1 MVKFKIGE
9 HIYHWALGRGEIIK
23 ITDNKYL
30 CYFGGDTYE
39 YLTDREILND
49 K

>member
-1 MVKFKIGE
+1 MKFKVGD
-9 HIYHWALGRGEIIK
+9 HIYHWALGRGKIIK
-23 ITDNKYL
+23 VTGSKYL

-39 YLTDREILND
+39 YLTDIERFY